1 MRFAA
6 TDRRMG
12 AAVLWSALI
21 VVSWAL
27 FSILFGG
34 SMAHADDR
42 GHHHDSAKP
51 TTSQQQRETR
61 ATVNQ
66 VASHAAKGKPSSPR
80 ATARSE
86 KAQRAENPE
95 KTQRPQKVDRARS
108 PQMVQQ
114 VQKVQRTQKAER
126 TEKIQVPE
134 QIQKPEK
141 LQKAAQDVRET
152 GEKATRAATRTTVVD
167 SRDRHRD
174 HNSRPGHQR
183 RDARGTQAAH
193 PHGDHERST
202 GVEHSPRPHAKTHG
216 AHARTEGT
224 ARPVAPRPAPTA
236 IVTVAATAA
245 APTTATAD
253 PASTQSSRGIPE
265 DERPAS
271 DEAPALSSPPA
282 TPPSAGS
289 PLASATASAA
299 LPPQDDDPHLAGGVL
314 GALVGDDDPLPPGPV
329 GKTDVSPD

>member
-61 ATVNQ
+61 ATVNH

-86 KAQRAENPE
+86 KTQRAENPE
-95 KTQRPQKVDRARS
+95 KTQRPQKVDRAQS

-114 VQKVQRTQKAER
+114 VQ
-126 TEKIQVPE
+126 

-174 HNSRPGHQR
+174 NDSRPGHQR
-183 RDARGTQAAH
+183 RDVRGTQAAH

-202 GVEHSPRPHAKTHG
+202 GVEHRPGPHAKTHG
-216 AHARTEGT
+216 AHAPAEVT

-253 PASTQSSRGIPE
+253 PASTPSSRGIPE

-299 LPPQDDDPHLAGGVL
+299 LPPQDDDQHLAGGVL

-329 GKTDVSPD
+329 GQTDVSPD